1 MQYDLFSSFI
11 RHIGEFFGFCF
22 DVEIKNILDKVMTR
36 EYCWYIKEKEKQ
48 IKNKV
53 AQVKQL
59 SFNNPSFIDGD
70 MM

>member
-1 MQYDLFSSFI
+1 
-11 RHIGEFFGFCF
+11 
-22 DVEIKNILDKVMTR
+22 MTR
-36 EYCWYIKEKEKQ
+36 EYYWYIKEKEKQ